1 MNKAYVYLIIS
12 TLLWGGV
19 FHVIK
24 YPLAVAPP
32 FVLLITRFTLTGIL
46 LLPFLLRKQ
55 NYRLIL
61 QDGVL
66 REIIIL
72 SIIGICGYNIL
83 FTYGMGLT
91 EPATGSLII
100 AANPVMTTLIA
111 RVWKK
116 EAVSPLRWFGI
127 VLAFAGLAFIVF
139 EGKLVNALNL
149 KLGPGNLILLGAPFM
164 WAIYSV
170 RSRDVLARVPA
181 TVFTA
186 AIILLSL
193 PLQGAMAIYQFDSW
207 GWASNTG
214 FWLGIAYLGILA
226 TGVSYLLWNEG
237 VRLIGAARSSVF
249 VNLIPVTA
257 LLIALLLG
265 QPLYMHHYIGGLIVV
280 LGVILATRK

>member
-257 LLIALLLG
+257 LLIAMLLG
-265 QPLYMHHYIGGLIVV
+265 QPLYMHHYLGGLIVV

>member
-1 MNKAYVYLIIS
+1 MNRAYVYLIFS

-32 FVLLITRFTLTGIL
+32 FVLLITRFTLTAIL
-46 LLPFLLRKQ
+46 LSPFLFKSH
-55 NYRLIL
+55 NYRLIF
-61 QDGVL
+61 QSGVL

-72 SIIGICGYNIL
+72 SVIGICGYNIL
-83 FTYGMGLT
+83 FTYGMGMT

-100 AANPVMTTLIA
+100 AANPVMTTLIS
-111 RVWKK
+111 RLWKK
-116 EAVSPLRWFGI
+116 EAVSPIRWFGI

-139 EGKLVNALNL
+139 EGKLANALHL

-170 RSRDVLARVPA
+170 RSRDVLTRVPSA
-181 TVFTA
+181 VFTA
-186 AIILLSL
+186 AIVVFSL
-193 PLQGAMAIYQFDSW
+193 PPQGAMAIYQFDGW
-207 GWASNTG
+207 RWASNTG

-237 VRLIGAARSSVF
+237 VRLIGAARSSIF
-249 VNLIPVTA
+249 INLIPVTA
-257 LLIALLLG
+257 LLIAMLLG
-265 QPLYMHHYIGGLIVV
+265 QPLHMHHYIGGLIVV

>member
-1 MNKAYVYLIIS
+1 MNRAYIYLVFS

-32 FVLLITRFTLTGIL
+32 FVLLITRFTLTAIL
-46 LLPFLLRKQ
+46 LAPFLIRNQ
-55 NYRLIL
+55 DYRL
-61 QDGVL
+61 VL
-66 REIIIL
+66 RPAIFKEIVIL
-72 SIIGICGYNIL
+72 SVIGICGYNIL

-111 RVWKK
+111 RIWKK
-116 EAVSPLRWFGI
+116 EPVSPLRWGGI

-139 EGKLVNALNL
+139 EGKLTNALNL
-149 KLGPGNLILLGAPFM
+149 KLGPGNLVLLGAPFM
-164 WAIYSV
+164 WAVYSV
-170 RSRDVLARVPA
+170 RSREVLARVPS

-193 PLQGAMAIYQFDSW
+193 PPQGAMAAYQFDSW
-207 GWASNTG
+207 RFASDRG

-265 QPLYMHHYIGGLIVV
+265 QPLHMHHYLGGLIVV

>member
-1 MNKAYVYLIIS
+1 MNKAYVYLIFS

-32 FVLLITRFTLTGIL
+32 FVLLITRFSLTAML
-46 LLPFLLRKQ
+46 LAPFLIRNN

-61 QDGVL
+61 QDGIL
-66 REIIIL
+66 PEIILL
-72 SIIGICGYNIL
+72 SVIGICGYNVA

-116 EAVSPLRWFGI
+116 EAVSPLRWAGI
-127 VLAFAGLAFIVF
+127 VLAFAGLAVIVF
-139 EGKLVNALNL
+139 EGQLANALSL
-149 KLGPGNLILLGAPFM
+149 RLGPGNLLLLAAPLL
-164 WAIYSV
+164 WAVYSV
-170 RSRDVLARVPA
+170 RSREVLARVPA

-193 PLQGAMAIYQFDSW
+193 PPQGAMALYQFDGW
-207 GWASNTG
+207 RWASDTG
-214 FWLGIAYLGILA
+214 FWLGIAYLGVLA

-237 VRLIGAARSSVF
+237 VRLIGAARSSIF

-257 LLIALLLG
+257 LLIAMLLG
-265 QPLYMHHYIGGLIVV
+265 QPLYLHHFLGGSIVV
-280 LGVILATRK
+280 LGVILASRK

>member
-1 MNKAYVYLIIS
+1 MNRAYVYLICS

-32 FVLLITRFTLTGIL
+32 FVLLIARFSLTGIL
-46 LLPFLLRKQ
+46 LLPFLLRNQ
-55 NYRLIL
+55 NYGLIL
-61 QDGVL
+61 QPGVL
-66 REIIIL
+66 REIVIL

-83 FTYGMGLT
+83 FTYGMGMT
-91 EPATGSLII
+91 DPATGSLII

-111 RVWKK
+111 RIWKK
-116 EAVSPLRWFGI
+116 EPVSPLRWVGI

-139 EGKLVNALNL
+139 EGKLMNALNL
-149 KLGPGNLILLGAPFM
+149 KLGPGNLILLGAPLM

-170 RSRDVLARVPA
+170 RSRDVLARVPS

-193 PLQGAMAIYQFDSW
+193 PPQGAMAIYQFDGW
-207 GWASNTG
+207 RWASNTG

-237 VRLIGAARSSVF
+237 VRLIGAARSSIF

-257 LLIALLLG
+257 LLIAMLLG
-265 QPLYMHHYIGGLIVV
+265 QPLYMHHYLGGSIVV

>member
-1 MNKAYVYLIIS
+1 MNKAYIYLIIS

-32 FVLLITRFTLTGIL
+32 FVLLITRFTLTAIL
-46 LLPFLLRKQ
+46 LSPFLFKNH
-55 NYRLIL
+55 NYRLII
-61 QDGVL
+61 QPGVL
-66 REIIIL
+66 CEIIIL
-72 SIIGICGYNIL
+72 SVIGICGYNIL
-83 FTYGMGLT
+83 FTYGMGVT

-100 AANPVMTTLIA
+100 AANPVMTTLIS
-111 RVWKK
+111 RLWKK
-116 EAVSPLRWFGI
+116 EAVSPIRWFGI

-139 EGKLVNALNL
+139 EGKLANAMNL

-170 RSRDVLARVPA
+170 RSRDVLTRVPS

-193 PLQGAMAIYQFDSW
+193 PPQGAMAIYQFDGW

-237 VRLIGAARSSVF
+237 VRLIGAARSSIF

-257 LLIALLLG
+257 LLIAMLLG
-265 QPLYMHHYIGGLIVV
+265 QPLYMHHYVGGLIVV
-280 LGVILATRK
+280 VGVILATRK

>member
-265 QPLYMHHYIGGLIVV
+265 QPLYMHHYVGGSIVV
-280 LGVILATRK
+280 LGVFLATRK

>member
-83 FTYGMGLT
+83 FTYGMGMT

-257 LLIALLLG
+257 LLIAMLLG
-265 QPLYMHHYIGGLIVV
+265 QPLYMHHYLGGLIVV

>member
-1 MNKAYVYLIIS
+1 MNRAYVYLIVS
-12 TLLWGGV
+12 TILWGGV

-24 YPLAVAPP
+24 YPLAAAPP
-32 FVLLITRFTLTGIL
+32 FVLLITRFTLTAIL
-46 LLPFLLRKQ
+46 LAPFLIKNQ
-55 NYRLIL
+55 NYRLVLQPGIL
-61 QDGVL
+61 K
-66 REIIIL
+66 EIVIL
-72 SIIGICGYNIL
+72 SIVGICGYNIL

-116 EAVSPLRWFGI
+116 EAVSPLRWAGI
-127 VLAFAGLAFIVF
+127 FLAFAGLAFIVF
-139 EGKLVNALNL
+139 EGKLANALNL
-149 KLGPGNLILLGAPFM
+149 KLGPGNLILLGAPFV
-164 WAIYSV
+164 WAIYSI
-170 RSRDVLARVPA
+170 RSRDVLTRVPS

-193 PLQGAMAIYQFDSW
+193 PPQGAMAIYQFDGW
-207 GWASNTG
+207 RWASDRA

-265 QPLYMHHYIGGLIVV
+265 QPLHVHHYLGGLIVV